1 MRLLWYVSRRSQPST
16 ASPEVGMAF
25 LISKWARMPMTS
37 QVNGTKNGCIMKNFN
52 KIFFAAVAAAFGL
65 ASCSQELTPVEKP
78 QDNLVTVNFGAEAS
92 ITCPTKAT
100 LTTEDEKLFT
110 SAWENGDVLSVEY
123 ISPETADNK
132 IITATWNGTSFVAKG
147 LPNETGAWDYT
158 ACYPKPDENDNH
170 IDFGANR
177 TQKGNAYNSIY
188 DVMIGNKSTKNS
200 AAGKDDDGSDIVF
213 NMKRQT
219 AVTYFHLTGGPAE
232 EQLVSAT
239 LSVEGGFIASQHA
252 YISNFAFA
260 PSQDLNEITITFDEG
275 TAPKASDFQL
285 WFNVLPT
292 NYTKMTLTVETTAHK
307 LTLNNKTAGE
317 FKAENLY
324 KTVLTPEAG
333 KWIPKSTP
341 EFTDFSRFTGPIE
354 EGYYLV
360 VYQNKAMKAL
370 INKDRLQYD
379 AVNASNGIITK
390 PGTGIIWQIKKYG
403 EYWTLYNPETKTYA
417 ASTGAASKAALLNSV
432 EDKALWT
439 ITKDKEDNYEFVNK
453 ANKAAQVNCNLRNNG
468 TYGFACYA
476 TQTGGALSL
485 YKLSDPSIP
494 TLSIDQTSKTW
505 ASDATDAFVVNVT
518 VNSEGGDWTVTPE
531 TLSWATI
538 AVDKTAGTITV
549 TPNGANETETANE
562 ATLAVTHTSDA
573 SLKKEITLKQNAAG
587 GATTPVVL
595 YTLTPTNGTNNSYAG
610 NCDVTVNGIVWN
622 LTGNSQINPWKFGG
636 KKITKVDRALYS
648 KTAYPKALTG
658 IKITFGASNI
668 TINSCKLVYSTNA
681 DFTDSKECNINF
693 KASSTVEV
701 TENFPANAY
710 YKLVF
715 NVTNTTNSNKGVELS
730 KIEFIGLQN

>member
-1 MRLLWYVSRRSQPST
+1 
-16 ASPEVGMAF
+16 
-25 LISKWARMPMTS
+25 
-37 QVNGTKNGCIMKNFN
+37 MKNFN

-65 ASCSQELTPVEKP
+65 VSCSQELTPIEKP
-78 QDNLVTVNFGAEAS
+78 QGNLVTVNFGAEATIES
-92 ITCPTKAT
+92 ATKAT
-100 LTTEDEKLFT
+100 LTTTDELTFK

-132 IITATWNGTSFVAKG
+132 IITATWNGTSFEAKG

-158 ACYPKPDENDNH
+158 ACYPKPDEDDNH

-219 AVTYFHLTGGPAE
+219 AVAYFHLTGGPAE

-292 NYTKMTLTVETTAHK
+292 NYTKMTLTVETTGHK

-317 FKAENLY
+317 FKVENLY

-379 AVNASNGIITK
+379 EVNASDGIITK
-390 PGTGIIWQIKKYG
+390 PGKGIIWQVKKSG

-453 ANKAAQVNCNLRNNG
+453 ANKAANVNCNLRNNS

-505 ASDATDAFVVNVT
+505 AADATDAFVVNVT

-538 AVDKTAGTITV
+538 TVDKTAGTITV
-549 TPNGANETETANE
+549 TPNGANETEAANE
-562 ATLAVTHTSDA
+562 AKLTVTHTSDA

-636 KKITKVDRALYS
+636 NKITKVDRALYS

-658 IKITFGASNI
+658 IKITFGTSDKNI

-715 NVTNTTNSNKGVELS
+715 NVTNTTKTNQGVQLS

>member
-1 MRLLWYVSRRSQPST
+1 
-16 ASPEVGMAF
+16 MAF

-78 QDNLVTVNFGAEAS
+78 QGNLVTVNFGAEATIES
-92 ITCPTKAT
+92 ATKAT
-100 LTTEDEKLFT
+100 LTTTDELTFK
-110 SAWENGDVLSVEY
+110 SAWENGDALSVEY
-123 ISPETADNK
+123 DYLNETTGATSNGVVS
-132 IITATWNGTSFVAKG
+132 ATWSTDHFEAQMPEYHGM
-147 LPNETGAWDYT
+147 WDYNVV
-158 ACYPKPDENDNH
+158 YPEPDAEGVV
-170 IDFGANR
+170 DFGSAR
-177 TQKGNAYNSIY
+177 TQKGNAYNSKY
-188 DVMIGNKSTKNS
+188 DLMKGGAIAEGADAGKT
-200 AAGKDDDGSDIVF
+200 AAGENIVF

-219 AVTYFHLTGGPAE
+219 AVTYFHLKSALDE
-232 EQLVSAT
+232 EVVSAK
-239 LSVEGGFIASQHA
+239 LSVTDGKIASSSVKLSSHTTG
-252 YISNFAFA
+252 F
-260 PSQDLNEITITFDEG
+260 DLSTKDLDEITITFDEG
-275 TAPKASDFQL
+275 TAPNASDFQL

-292 NYTKMTLTVETTAHK
+292 KYTKMSLVVETAGHK
-307 LTLNNKTAGE
+307 LTLNNNTAGE

-324 KTVLTPEAG
+324 KAVLTPEAG

-370 INKDRLQYD
+370 IKKDRLQYD

-390 PGTGIIWQIKKYG
+390 PGTGIIWQVKKYG

-439 ITKDKEDNYEFVNK
+439 ITKDEEDNYEFVNK

-636 KKITKVDRALYS
+636 KNITKVDRSLYS

-658 IKITFGASNI
+658 IKITFGTSDI

-715 NVTNTTNSNKGVELS
+715 NVTNTTKRNKGVELS

>member
-1 MRLLWYVSRRSQPST
+1 
-16 ASPEVGMAF
+16 
-25 LISKWARMPMTS
+25 
-37 QVNGTKNGCIMKNFN
+37 MKNFN

-65 ASCSQELTPVEKP
+65 VSCSQELTPIEKP
-78 QDNLVTVNFGAEAS
+78 QGNLVTVNFGAEATIES
-92 ITCPTKAT
+92 ATKAT
-100 LTTEDEKLFT
+100 LTTTDELTFK

-132 IITATWNGTSFVAKG
+132 IITATWNGTSFEAKG

-158 ACYPKPDENDNH
+158 ACYPKPDEDDNH

-219 AVTYFHLTGGPAE
+219 AVAYFHLTGGPAE

-292 NYTKMTLTVETTAHK
+292 NYTKMTLTVETTGHK

-317 FKAENLY
+317 FKVENLY

-379 AVNASNGIITK
+379 EVNASDGIITK
-390 PGTGIIWQIKKYG
+390 PGKGIIWQVKKSG

-453 ANKAAQVNCNLRNNG
+453 ANKAANVNCNLRNNS

-505 ASDATDAFVVNVT
+505 AADATDAFVVNVT

-538 AVDKTAGTITV
+538 TVDKTAGTITV
-549 TPNGANETETANE
+549 TPNGANETEAANE
-562 ATLAVTHTSDA
+562 AKLTVTHTSDA

-658 IKITFGASNI
+658 IKITFGTSDKNI

-715 NVTNTTNSNKGVELS
+715 NVTNTTKTNQGVQLS

>member
-1 MRLLWYVSRRSQPST
+1 
-16 ASPEVGMAF
+16 
-25 LISKWARMPMTS
+25 
-37 QVNGTKNGCIMKNFN
+37 MKNFN

-65 ASCSQELTPVEKP
+65 VSCSQELTPIEKP
-78 QDNLVTVNFGAEAS
+78 QGNLVTVNFGAEATIES
-92 ITCPTKAT
+92 ATKAT
-100 LTTEDEKLFT
+100 LTTTDELTFK

-132 IITATWNGTSFVAKG
+132 IITATWNGTSFEAKG

-158 ACYPKPDENDNH
+158 ACYPKPDEDDNH

-219 AVTYFHLTGGPAE
+219 AVAYFHLTGGPAE

-292 NYTKMTLTVETTAHK
+292 NYTKMTLTVETTGHK

-317 FKAENLY
+317 FKVENLY

-379 AVNASNGIITK
+379 EVNASDGIITK
-390 PGTGIIWQIKKYG
+390 PGKGIIWQVKKSG

-453 ANKAAQVNCNLRNNG
+453 ANKAANVNCNLRNNS

-505 ASDATDAFVVNVT
+505 AADATDAFVVNVT

-538 AVDKTAGTITV
+538 TVDKTAGTITV
-549 TPNGANETETANE
+549 TPNGANETEAANE
-562 ATLAVTHTSDA
+562 AKLTVTHTSDA

-730 KIEFIGLQN
+730 KIEFIGL

>member
-1 MRLLWYVSRRSQPST
+1 
-16 ASPEVGMAF
+16 MAF

-78 QDNLVTVNFGAEAS
+78 QGNLVTVNFGAEAS
-92 ITCPTKAT
+92 IEPATKAT
-100 LTTEDEKLFT
+100 LTTEDELTFK
-110 SAWENGDVLSVEY
+110 SAWENGDIMSVKYSNGNEANGTV
-123 ISPETADNK
+123 P
-132 IITATWNGTSFVAKG
+132 ATWNASSQAFEAT
-147 LPNETGAWDYT
+147 LPEYTGMWDYNT
-158 ACYPKPDENDNH
+158 VYPAPDADGKV
-170 IDFGANR
+170 DFGSVR
-177 TQKGNAYNSIY
+177 TQKGNAYNSNY
-188 DVMIGNKSTKNS
+188 DLMKGAAIAENA
-200 AAGKDDDGSDIVF
+200 AAGKDDNGKNIIF
-213 NMKRQT
+213 EMTRQT
-219 AVTYFHLTGGPAE
+219 AVAYFHLTGTLDE
-232 EQLVSAT
+232 EVVSAK
-239 LSVEGGFIASQHA
+239 LSVTDGKIASSSVKLSSHTTG
-252 YISNFAFA
+252 F
-260 PSQDLNEITITFDEG
+260 DLSTKDLDEITITFDEG

-292 NYTKMTLTVETTAHK
+292 NYTKMTLTVETAGHK

-505 ASDATDAFVVNVT
+505 ASDATDAFVVKVT
-518 VNSEGGDWTVTPE
+518 VNSEGGDWMVTPE

-549 TPNGANETETANE
+549 TPNRANETETANE
-562 ATLAVTHTSDA
+562 ATLTVTHASDA
-573 SLKKEITLKQNAAG
+573 SLTKEITLTQKAAG
-587 GATTPVVL
+587 GIDYSKVYTSNVKTLNKKVKIGEVEYDAVQVGTGSKSGLFSFNVPVGTTKLHLHVVGWKGEGGKIHTIATSVGTISSTSITTVADTGATSSSPFTL
-595 YTLTPTNGTNNSYAG
+595 SKTDYSGKDYYFEFTLTN
-610 NCDVTVNGIVWN
+610 
-622 LTGNSQINPWKFGG
+622 
-636 KKITKVDRALYS
+636 ITKES
-648 KTAYPKALTG
+648 T
-658 IKITFGASNI
+658 I
-668 TINSCKLVYSTNA
+668 TISNSAGKSRGVYFGINA
-681 DFTDSKECNINF
+681 E
-693 KASSTVEV
+693 
-701 TENFPANAY
+701 
-710 YKLVF
+710 
-715 NVTNTTNSNKGVELS
+715 
-730 KIEFIGLQN
+730 

>member
-1 MRLLWYVSRRSQPST
+1 
-16 ASPEVGMAF
+16 
-25 LISKWARMPMTS
+25 
-37 QVNGTKNGCIMKNFN
+37 MKNFN

-65 ASCSQELTPVEKP
+65 VSCSQELTPIEKP
-78 QDNLVTVNFGAEAS
+78 QGNLVTVNFGAEATIES
-92 ITCPTKAT
+92 ATKAT
-100 LTTEDEKLFT
+100 LTTTDELTFK

-132 IITATWNGTSFVAKG
+132 IITATWNGTSFEAKG

-158 ACYPKPDENDNH
+158 ACYPKPDEDDNH

-219 AVTYFHLTGGPAE
+219 AVAYFHLTGGPAE

-292 NYTKMTLTVETTAHK
+292 NYTKMTLTVETTGHK

-317 FKAENLY
+317 FKVENLY

-379 AVNASNGIITK
+379 EVNASDGIITK
-390 PGTGIIWQIKKYG
+390 PGKGIIWQVKKSG

-453 ANKAAQVNCNLRNNG
+453 ANKAANVNCNLRNNSI
-468 TYGFACYA
+468 YGFACYA

-505 ASDATDAFVVNVT
+505 AADATDAFVVNVT

-538 AVDKTAGTITV
+538 TVDKTAGTITV
-549 TPNGANETETANE
+549 TPNGANETEAANE
-562 ATLAVTHTSDA
+562 AKLTVTHTSDA

-730 KIEFIGLQN
+730 KIEFIGL

>member
-1 MRLLWYVSRRSQPST
+1 
-16 ASPEVGMAF
+16 
-25 LISKWARMPMTS
+25 MTS

>member
-1 MRLLWYVSRRSQPST
+1 
-16 ASPEVGMAF
+16 
-25 LISKWARMPMTS
+25 
-37 QVNGTKNGCIMKNFN
+37 MKNFN

-65 ASCSQELTPVEKP
+65 VSCSQELTPIEKP
-78 QDNLVTVNFGAEAS
+78 QGNLVTVNFGAEATIES
-92 ITCPTKAT
+92 ATKAT
-100 LTTEDEKLFT
+100 LTTTDELTFK

-132 IITATWNGTSFVAKG
+132 IITATWNGTSFEAKG

-158 ACYPKPDENDNH
+158 ACYPKPDEDDNH

-219 AVTYFHLTGGPAE
+219 AVAYFHLTGGPAE

-292 NYTKMTLTVETTAHK
+292 NYTKMTLTVETTGHK

-317 FKAENLY
+317 FKVENLY

-379 AVNASNGIITK
+379 EVNASDGIITK
-390 PGTGIIWQIKKYG
+390 PGKGIIWQVKKSG

-453 ANKAAQVNCNLRNNG
+453 ANKAANVNCNLRNNS

-505 ASDATDAFVVNVT
+505 AADATDAFVVNVT

-538 AVDKTAGTITV
+538 TVDKTAGTITV

-562 ATLAVTHTSDA
+562 ATLTVTHASDA
-573 SLKKEITLKQNAAG
+573 SLTKEISLKQNAAG
-587 GATTPVVL
+587 GGETPKT
-595 YTLTPTNGTNNSYAG
+595 YTLQFGKTYNSEGISSYAKSWTVTCDGFTWDMVNWNNNQNGWTYVKAGSNKNASVATITTKTTMPEAISTVTMTIDEINATYVNSIKLEVLSADG
-610 NCDVTVNGIVWN
+610 NTVKETI
-622 LTGNSQINPWKFGG
+622 TGTKVKGDCVF
-636 KKITKVDRALYS
+636 KITNPQQDCKC
-648 KTAYPKALTG
+648 
-658 IKITFGASNI
+658 KITVD
-668 TINSCKLVYSTNA
+668 CKQNTAKNGKNGFVQVSKVVYTN
-681 DFTDSKECNINF
+681 F
-693 KASSTVEV
+693 
-701 TENFPANAY
+701 
-710 YKLVF
+710 
-715 NVTNTTNSNKGVELS
+715 
-730 KIEFIGLQN
+730 

>member
-1 MRLLWYVSRRSQPST
+1 MSL
-16 ASPEVGMAF
+16 
-25 LISKWARMPMTS
+25 TS
-37 QVNGTKNGCIMKNFN
+37 QINGTKNGCIMKNFN

-65 ASCSQELTPVEKP
+65 VSCSQELTPVEKP
-78 QDNLVTVNFGAEAS
+78 QGNLVTVNFGAEATIES
-92 ITCPTKAT
+92 ATKAT
-100 LTTEDEKLFT
+100 LTTTDELTFK

-132 IITATWNGTSFVAKG
+132 IITATWNGTSFEAKG

-158 ACYPKPDENDNH
+158 ACYPKPDEDDNH

-219 AVTYFHLTGGPAE
+219 AVAYFHLTGGPAE

-292 NYTKMTLTVETTAHK
+292 NYTKMTLTVETTGHK

-317 FKAENLY
+317 FKVENLY

-379 AVNASNGIITK
+379 EVNASDGIITK
-390 PGTGIIWQIKKYG
+390 PGKGIIWQVKKSG

-453 ANKAAQVNCNLRNNG
+453 ANKAANVNCNLRNNS

-505 ASDATDAFVVNVT
+505 AADATDAFVVNVT

-538 AVDKTAGTITV
+538 TVDKTAGTITV
-549 TPNGANETETANE
+549 TPNGANETEAANE
-562 ATLAVTHTSDA
+562 AKLTVTHTSDA

-636 KKITKVDRALYS
+636 KKITKV
-648 KTAYPKALTG
+648 
-658 IKITFGASNI
+658 
-668 TINSCKLVYSTNA
+668 
-681 DFTDSKECNINF
+681 
-693 KASSTVEV
+693 
-701 TENFPANAY
+701 
-710 YKLVF
+710 
-715 NVTNTTNSNKGVELS
+715 
-730 KIEFIGLQN
+730 

>member
-1 MRLLWYVSRRSQPST
+1 
-16 ASPEVGMAF
+16 
-25 LISKWARMPMTS
+25 
-37 QVNGTKNGCIMKNFN
+37 MKNFN

-65 ASCSQELTPVEKP
+65 VSCSQELTPIEKP
-78 QDNLVTVNFGAEAS
+78 QGNLVTVNFGAEATIES
-92 ITCPTKAT
+92 ATKAT
-100 LTTEDEKLFT
+100 LTTTDELTFK

-132 IITATWNGTSFVAKG
+132 IITATWNGTSFEAKG

-158 ACYPKPDENDNH
+158 ACYPKPDEDDNH

-219 AVTYFHLTGGPAE
+219 AVAYFHLTGGPAE

-292 NYTKMTLTVETTAHK
+292 NYTKMTLTVETTGHK

-317 FKAENLY
+317 FKVENLY

-379 AVNASNGIITK
+379 EVNASDGIITK
-390 PGTGIIWQIKKYG
+390 PGKGIIWQVKKSG

-453 ANKAAQVNCNLRNNG
+453 ANKAANVNCNLRNNS

-505 ASDATDAFVVNVT
+505 AADATDAFVVNVT

-538 AVDKTAGTITV
+538 TVDKTAGTITV
-549 TPNGANETETANE
+549 TPNGANETEAANE
-562 ATLAVTHTSDA
+562 AKLTVTHTSDA

-715 NVTNTTNSNKGVELS
+715 NVTNTTNGNKGVELS
-730 KIEFIGLQN
+730 KIEFIGL

>member
-1 MRLLWYVSRRSQPST
+1 
-16 ASPEVGMAF
+16 
-25 LISKWARMPMTS
+25 
-37 QVNGTKNGCIMKNFN
+37 MKNFN

-65 ASCSQELTPVEKP
+65 VSCSQELTPVEKP
-78 QDNLVTVNFGAEAS
+78 QGNLVTVNFGAEATIES
-92 ITCPTKAT
+92 ATKAT
-100 LTTEDEKLFT
+100 LTTTDELTFK

-132 IITATWNGTSFVAKG
+132 IITATWNGTSFEAKG

-158 ACYPKPDENDNH
+158 ACYPKPDEDDNH

-219 AVTYFHLTGGPAE
+219 AVAYFHLTGGPAE

-292 NYTKMTLTVETTAHK
+292 NYTKMTLTVETTGHK

-317 FKAENLY
+317 FKVENLY

-379 AVNASNGIITK
+379 EVNASDGIITK
-390 PGTGIIWQIKKYG
+390 PGKGIIWQVKKSG

-453 ANKAAQVNCNLRNNG
+453 ANKAANVNCNLRNNS

-505 ASDATDAFVVNVT
+505 AADATDAFVVNVT

-538 AVDKTAGTITV
+538 TVDKTAGTITV
-549 TPNGANETETANE
+549 TPNGANETEAANE
-562 ATLAVTHTSDA
+562 AKLTVTHTSDA

>member
-1 MRLLWYVSRRSQPST
+1 
-16 ASPEVGMAF
+16 
-25 LISKWARMPMTS
+25 
-37 QVNGTKNGCIMKNFN
+37 MKNFN

-65 ASCSQELTPVEKP
+65 ASCSQELIPVEKP
-78 QDNLVTVNFGAEAS
+78 QGNLVTVNFGAEATIES
-92 ITCPTKAT
+92 ATKAT
-100 LTTEDEKLFT
+100 LTTTDELTFK

-132 IITATWNGTSFVAKG
+132 IITATWNGTSFEAKG

-158 ACYPKPDENDNH
+158 ACYPKPDEDDNH

-219 AVTYFHLTGGPAE
+219 AVAYFHLTGGPAE

-292 NYTKMTLTVETTAHK
+292 NYTKMTLTVETTGHK

-317 FKAENLY
+317 FKVENLY

-341 EFTDFSRFTGPIE
+341 ESTDFSRFTGPIE

-370 INKDRLQYD
+370 INRDRLQYD
-379 AVNASNGIITK
+379 EVNASDGIITK
-390 PGTGIIWQIKKYG
+390 PGKGIIWQVKKSG

-453 ANKAAQVNCNLRNNG
+453 ANKAANVNCNLRNNS

-505 ASDATDAFVVNVT
+505 AADATDAFVVNVT

-538 AVDKTAGTITV
+538 TVDKTAGTITV
-549 TPNGANETETANE
+549 TPNGANETEAANE
-562 ATLAVTHTSDA
+562 AKLTVTHTSDA

-730 KIEFIGLQN
+730 KIEFIGL

>member
-1 MRLLWYVSRRSQPST
+1 
-16 ASPEVGMAF
+16 
-25 LISKWARMPMTS
+25 
-37 QVNGTKNGCIMKNFN
+37 MKNFN

-65 ASCSQELTPVEKP
+65 VSCSQELTPVEKP
-78 QDNLVTVNFGAEAS
+78 QGNLVTVNFGAEAS

-219 AVTYFHLTGGPAE
+219 AVAYFHLTGGPAE

-292 NYTKMTLTVETTAHK
+292 NYTKMTLTVETTGHK

-333 KWIPKSTP
+333 KWIPKGGDTPTQTSYAWDLSIDSTS
-341 EFTDFSRFTGPIE
+341 EASAECIGWTSNIADMLCVKAKNGTDANNYYPGSNNRTSTRFYSGSTLSITPKSSISL
-354 EGYYLV
+354 YYYIFV
-360 VYQNKAMKAL
+360 A
-370 INKDRLQYD
+370 
-379 AVNASNGIITK
+379 T
-390 PGTGIIWQIKKYG
+390 T
-403 EYWTLYNPETKTYA
+403 E
-417 ASTGAASKAALLNSV
+417 
-432 EDKALWT
+432 
-439 ITKDKEDNYEFVNK
+439 NY
-453 ANKAAQVNCNLRNNG
+453 AQVLANSEWTNAKAEIIEKNKVYIVATDPTKAVSAKISG
-468 TYGFACYA
+468 TCGFSMVECHAD
-476 TQTGGALSL
+476 ALSL
-485 YKLSDPSIP
+485 TPVIETTSSPINVAAEGGEKTISYTILHPITGSVLTATTTATWIKSINCESEG
-494 TLSIDQTSKTW
+494 LIS
-505 ASDATDAFVVNVT
+505 FVVNPNEGEERSATIILSYPEASTVAVSIKQKAKGAVSETKYFEKVTSTPTDWSGKYLIVFGKNARSYVATKGKDLISKNANNLSIIGDKIESNAT
-518 VNSEGGDWTVTPE
+518 VNVDMVEISKTTNGYKIL
-531 TLSWATI
+531 LSDGQYLSVPASNACGANNTGS
-538 AVDKTAGTITV
+538 VFTIT
-549 TPNGANETETANE
+549 
-562 ATLAVTHTSDA
+562 L
-573 SLKKEITLKQNAAG
+573 
-587 GATTPVVL
+587 
-595 YTLTPTNGTNNSYAG
+595 GTKGVSISG
-610 NCDVTVNGIVWN
+610 V
-622 LTGNSQINPWKFGG
+622 
-636 KKITKVDRALYS
+636 
-648 KTAYPKALTG
+648 
-658 IKITFGASNI
+658 
-668 TINSCKLVYSTNA
+668 
-681 DFTDSKECNINF
+681 DSKNATRTLCNNG
-693 KASSTVEV
+693 SYYRMYTNVGSY
-701 TENFPANAY
+701 NLPQL
-710 YKLVF
+710 YKLA
-715 NVTNTTNSNKGVELS
+715 N
-730 KIEFIGLQN
+730 